1 MWFYLK
7 SGTADL
13 AMQFA
18 LETVWGL
25 GSLLLK
31 VFLIVVPLMMLLEI
45 SRTYKILDKLI
56 AACYPITRRIGLK
69 RDSIYPLIAGVIFG
83 ISYGAGVLIG
93 ESDSGRIKGNQMFL
107 VALFLGICHSILED
121 TLLFA
126 AQGANGFIILGVRI
140 PLAIIVVF
148 FASLI
153 IKEKSD

>member
-1 MWFYLK
+1 
-7 SGTADL
+7 
-13 AMQFA
+13 MQFA
-18 LETVWGL
+18 IDTIVGL
-25 GSLLLK
+25 GSLMLK
-31 VFLIVVPLMMLLEI
+31 VFLIVVPLMILLEI
-45 SRTYKILDKLI
+45 SREFKILDKLI
-56 AACYPITRRIGLK
+56 AASYPVTRRIGLK
-69 RDSIYPLIAGVIFG
+69 RDSIYPLVAGIIFG

-140 PLAIIVVF
+140 PLAIIIVF
-148 FASLI
+148 FTALL

>member
-1 MWFYLK
+1 MN
-7 SGTADL
+7 
-13 AMQFA
+13 FA
-18 LETVWGL
+18 IESLIGL

-31 VFLIVVPLMMLLEI
+31 VFLIVVPLMVLLEV
-45 SRTYKILDKLI
+45 SREYKLLDKMI
-56 AACYPITRRIGLK
+56 RACYPLARRIGLK
-69 RDSIYPLIAGVIFG
+69 RDSIYPLIAGIIFG

-140 PLAIIVVF
+140 PLAIIIVF
-148 FASLI
+148 LASLI
-153 IKEKSD
+153 LREKSD

>member
-1 MWFYLK
+1 
-7 SGTADL
+7 
-13 AMQFA
+13 MQFV
-18 LETVWGL
+18 LETFWGL
-25 GSLLLK
+25 GSLMLK

-45 SRTYKILDKLI
+45 SRAYNVLDKLI
-56 AACYPITRRIGLK
+56 AFSYPITRRLGLK

-93 ESDSGRIKGNQMFL
+93 ESDSGRIKGNQVFL

-140 PLAIIVVF
+140 PLAMIVVY
-148 FASLI
+148 FAALI
-153 IKEKSD
+153 IREKSN

>member
-1 MWFYLK
+1 M
-7 SGTADL
+7 D
-13 AMQFA
+13 FA
-18 LETVWGL
+18 LDTLMGL

-31 VFLIVVPLMMLLEI
+31 VFLIVVPLMVLLEV
-45 SRTYKILDKLI
+45 SREYKYLDKLI
-56 AACYPITRRIGLK
+56 RGSYPIARRMGLK
-69 RDSIYPLIAGVIFG
+69 RDSIYPLIAGIIFG

-126 AQGANGFIILGVRI
+126 AQGANGFVILGVRI
-140 PLAIIVVF
+140 PLAIVIVF

-153 IKEKSD
+153 LREKSD